1 MRLICCGGYEN
12 SGLLYFSH
20 FQVVKRY
27 SFLEFIRAGTQL
39 DLSVAVDLT
48 ASNGDPRKKSSLH
61 YIKDPSSPSPYELV
75 IRAIADIC
83 QFYNRSRR
91 YNAYG
96 FGAIIPGQRKVSPVF
111 NLNLSRSSSV
121 QGLNGILDAYHSC
134 VSAVRLYGP
143 TNFAPVIKEAASAS
157 AEIGDGSRYQ
167 ILLIITD
174 GAVCDVSGTK
184 RAIIEASYFPISII
198 IIGVGSEDF
207 SSMKELTPDDALLT
221 FDGGTANRDI
231 VQFFALRDLVVDY
244 KTNVGMA
251 ERMLAKLILPNITQQ
266 LTTYMELNGIV
277 PMERADKPVSKYG
290 EAYSFEVW

>member
-1 MRLICCGGYEN
+1 M
-12 SGLLYFSH
+12 
-20 FQVVKRY
+20 
-27 SFLEFIRAGTQL
+27 
-39 DLSVAVDLT
+39 
-48 ASNGDPRKKSSLH
+48 
-61 YIKDPSSPSPYELV
+61 
-75 IRAIADIC
+75 
-83 QFYNRSRR
+83 
-91 YNAYG
+91 
-96 FGAIIPGQRKVSPVF
+96 
-111 NLNLSRSSSV
+111 